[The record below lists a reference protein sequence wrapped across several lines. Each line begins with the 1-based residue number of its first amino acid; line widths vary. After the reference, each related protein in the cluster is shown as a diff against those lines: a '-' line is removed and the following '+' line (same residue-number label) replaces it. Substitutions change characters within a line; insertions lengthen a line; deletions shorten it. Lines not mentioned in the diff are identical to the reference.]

1 MPPCCSTSSRGLA
14 PPPTPEA
21 GAAAVCCP
29 TPGTA
34 SPTVWTD
41 LASHATG
48 KASQRA
54 SWAKIAGRSSCPKP
68 ARARSTPPALARPSR
83 VALAACLR
91 KSRRDTSWSCYFLY
105 CGLFVRSWP
114 RCRAGNGQGT
124 IGKLTDAAPSLSR
137 SRVGDRCRGAAR
149 RRHDGER
156 SGPQSQGQR
165 LRARQRRLSMLL
177 SLLRG
182 GAL

>member
-14 PPPTPEA
+14 PRLRPRRAPRQFAAQRPAQQAQPSGPT
-21 GAAAVCCP
+21 
-29 TPGTA
+29 
-34 SPTVWTD
+34 SPRT
-41 LASHATG
+41 LPA
-48 KASQRA
+48 RRRNR

-68 ARARSTPPALARPSR
+68 ARARSTPPGLARPSR